1 MAGNTK
7 LVGFSP
13 RPDGIVGIGGVIVLE
28 RWGDKKSVG
37 VSASS
42 LSALRK
48 ACSLL
53 PEQPPRGRDND
64 TDSFRVRY
72 DESVGRIH
80 LDLGTDAAHF
90 LAQLIEGRLAEDPGE
105 LEVLNNRSE
114 EKVRSWIHSLKASVQ
129 AHEDYHSVEGEPG
142 VEDTD

>member
-13 RPDGIVGIGGVIVLE
+13 RPEGIVGIGGVVVLE
-28 RWGDKKSVG
+28 RWGERRSVG

-42 LSALRK
+42 LGAIRK
-48 ACSLL
+48 ACSQL
-53 PEQPPRGRDND
+53 PTQPPKGRSD
-64 TDSFRVRY
+64 DSFDVSY

-80 LDLGTDAAHF
+80 LDLDAATAYF
-90 LAQLIEGRLAEDPGE
+90 LAELLEGRLVEDPGE
-105 LEVLNNRSE
+105 VEELNDRAE
-114 EKVRSWIHSLKASVQ
+114 ERVRSWIHSLKASVQ

-142 VEDTD
+142 VEDTH